1 MRRRPRFPGAVLNGS
16 QHGTQAVSLYN
27 PSVTTSMATTGH
39 PQSDH
44 LAAVKTKLPK
54 QASSPAYMP
63 GQPDEHLGLQPREL
77 PTSLRAL
84 EQHSTLHLRQVH
96 LVSAGLM
103 YIRQCSLAGL
113 PGLCQLT
120 TIGDKNSLSLC
131 DTVTV
136 LTTFFSD
143 NSIHETQW
151 GQLYL

>member
-1 MRRRPRFPGAVLNGS
+1 MRRRPRFPDAVLNGS

-44 LAAVKTKLPK
+44 LAAVKTSLPK

-63 GQPDEHLGLQPREL
+63 GQPDEHLGLQPRKL

-96 LVSAGLM
+96 LVSAGHVHP
-103 YIRQCSLAGL
+103 SVF
-113 PGLCQLT
+113 PGRSSWTVSTDNHWGQEQ
-120 TIGDKNSLSLC
+120 LSLC

-151 GQLYL
+151 GQLHL